1 MQDQILKVLFDTD
14 RWAMRQLLAECRG
27 LTQAQFERELVLG
40 AESLERTVTHMVS
53 TLFFFA
59 DRLERQPRRPRLE
72 RDGQPHSAAELSEL
86 YERGAN
92 ELEAAVTST
101 LAQHALSDTL
111 NWTDSDEGE
120 IAAED
125 QVSYAVALAQMID
138 HAIHHR
144 TQVMDMLKL
153 LGVERPMPWHPFD
166 WDEAVRLNA

>member
-1 MQDQILKVLFDTD
+1 MQDQILRVLFDTD
-14 RWAMRQLLAECRG
+14 RWAMRQLLAECQR
-27 LTQAQFERELVLG
+27 LSQEQFERELVLG

-53 TLFFFA
+53 TLFYFA
-59 DRLERQPRRPRLE
+59 DRLERRPARPRLE
-72 RDGQPHSAAELSEL
+72 RAGQRHSAAELSNL
-86 YERGAN
+86 YERGAD
-92 ELEAAVTST
+92 ELDAAVTSA
-101 LAQHALSDTL
+101 LARHALSHTL

-125 QVSYAVALAQMID
+125 QVSYAVALAQMVD

-166 WDEAVRLNA
+166 WDEAVRPNT